1 MSSSEKNSD
10 VASLASDAPLLSKK
24 DQDAG
29 SKAASKKQSLLSRLS
44 GSRSG
49 TDSSS
54 KTVSSSKQADGKQ
67 ADGKQATRA
76 IDDVYRKYPML
87 AARSSHPL

>member
-1 MSSSEKNSD
+1 MSSSEKNFD
-10 VASLASDAPLLSKK
+10 TASLASDAPLLSKK
-24 DQDAG
+24 DQDTG

-54 KTVSSSKQADGKQ
+54 KTASSSKQADGKQ

-76 IDDVYRKYPML
+76 IDDVYRKFL
-87 AARSSHPL
+87 KVTAFSR